1 MKQET
6 EFKYPVIIFSD
17 NEQRQN
23 QNVKEQTRGMS
34 AITVTHTSD
43 DYNGR
48 FGGEGGRGRRGRGKI
63 VNAKNCFYSKS
74 FFLNR
79 CRSWLVFE
87 RPHKRKLVTS
97 EIKCVG
103 KCLWLPEETE
113 WETSET

>member
-1 MKQET
+1 MKTNTHKTGTRQISKLLWPLDIHINNAKVKQET

-74 FFLNR
+74 FF
-79 CRSWLVFE
+79 F
-87 RPHKRKLVTS
+87 K
-97 EIKCVG
+97 
-103 KCLWLPEETE
+103 
-113 WETSET
+113 